1 MQLWALVVELVHS
14 PELEL
19 VQLMVV
25 QLVQVQLV
33 KW

>member
-1 MQLWALVVELVHS
+1 MQLWALVVVLEHS

-25 QLVQVQLV
+25 QLVLVQLV